1 MNKKLLLYGLA
12 FGSASAA
19 ISFIY
24 LSTAAFKQPVVLQL
38 ILILSESILIPAI
51 GIYLFY
57 KSMKVTHLEQFT
69 IGRAIFLG
77 FFLSIIMSSAVSLV
91 FSYVLQF
98 QPELIAN
105 LLSFKTVL
113 IEKRAI
119 QSAWKP
125 EELAGALESLNYS
138 NSSRGQFVNQLFL
151 GASRGLFLSSII
163 AYVMKAKVVRN

>member
-19 ISFIY
+19 VSFIY
-24 LSTAAFKQPVVLQL
+24 LSTAAYKQSTVLHF
-38 ILILSESILIPAI
+38 ILIFSEAIIIPSF

-57 KSMKVTHLEQFT
+57 KSMKTTHLNQFT

-91 FSYVLQF
+91 FSYILQF
-98 QPELIAN
+98 QPELIEN
-105 LLSFKTVL
+105 LLRFKTVS
-113 IEKRAI
+113 IQKRAI
-119 QSAWKP
+119 EYEWKP
-125 EELAGALESLNYS
+125 ENLKGALESLDYS
-138 NSSRGQFVNQLFL
+138 NSSRGQFVQQLFL

-163 AYVMKAKVVRN
+163 AYVMKAKVVKN